1 MDHDN
6 DLQLEEEEKL
16 LQKALARIQAHR
28 KANKAASISASTLHD
43 PATLN
48 NLASPGIYSFKL
60 FN

>member
-16 LQKALARIQAHR
+16 LQKVLAHIQAHR
-28 KANKAASISASTLHD
+28 KANKVTSISASTLHD